1 MRSLLHL
8 TRHTHVYVPLAPYLL
23 PVLTS
28 TLSASSKPK
37 PSTLR
42 PLDFETNIRAPQQ
55 YLKTRVYNEGLA
67 EESAFLLAEYLAS
80 PPVQGSIGFPE
91 IVVPITL
98 LLRKAI
104 KSAKGAQ
111 GKLAKAKETGVVKVL
126 VDRIDESAQWVE
138 QKRKSVLFAPGKTG
152 EVERWE
158 DDLKVEDSPLAR
170 YVKVQR
176 KAREKRRKLV
186 EKVRVLSTPVGRASM
201 ANHAC
206 VFTGER
212 GRGGDARGLS
222 IEFVWDR
229 DPRSCDVRVSGGSAR
244 VRRRWISPTCD
255 LAYERLPCSTRP
267 YGRVLTSHILP
278 VSHQYTGNGGHPPPH
293 DVLAAAVAAQL
304 THSVIGSLF
313 GLRDFWISGS
323 ELLPRTFPRG
333 TRTQGHGHAWTRLS
347 A

>member
-1 MRSLLHL
+1 MLWPFRLISNARSFPFHLHIVRSLLHL

-91 IVVPITL
+91 VVVPITL

-126 VDRIDESAQWVE
+126 VDRIDESAQWLE

-158 DDLKVEDSPLAR
+158 DDLKIEDAPLAR

-186 EKVRVLSTPVGRASM
+186 EKVRTRSTPVYLSDLAKYD
-201 ANHAC
+201 HAC
-206 VFTGER
+206 AFAGEG

-222 IEFVWDR
+222 PELVWDW
-229 DPRSCDVRVSGGSAR
+229 DPRPCDARVSGGSAR
-244 VRRRWISPTCD
+244 VRRRRTSPTCD
-255 LAYERLPCSTRP
+255 LAHGRLPCSTHV
-267 YGRVLTSHILP
+267 YGRVLTS
-278 VSHQYTGNGGHPPPH
+278 
-293 DVLAAAVAAQL
+293 
-304 THSVIGSLF
+304 
-313 GLRDFWISGS
+313 
-323 ELLPRTFPRG
+323 
-333 TRTQGHGHAWTRLS
+333 
-347 A
+347 